1 MVTIN
6 RILCP
11 VDLSEFSLDALRHA
25 MALAKWYAA
34 RVTVLSVY
42 SGPQPILP
50 GNAMPGNVAL
60 PPPFN
65 PRSSLNTCASFASLY
80 SEAQEGPLR
89 SSPGR

>member
-34 RVTVLSVY
+34 KVTVLHVY
-42 SGPQPILP
+42 SAPQPILP
-50 GNAMPGNVAL
+50 VTGMPGNVAL
-60 PPPFN
+60 PPPLQPEEVAEHVRGFC
-65 PRSSLNTCASFASLY
+65 SLHSETQAS
-80 SEAQEGPLR
+80 PLR
-89 SSPGR
+89 SS